1 MFRGRMMQ
9 LFTDKNRNRFFISHL
24 LTSIIVIGVFLAIVF
39 FVWYPAP
46 LASALGV
53 IPVIL
58 MMVAIDV
65 FVGPI
70 FGFLVYKTGKKTL
83 KMDLAIIILIQ
94 IIAFCYGAYSISQS
108 RPAWMVHHAI
118 VFSLVRHVD
127 ADYTGAELPEYRSS
141 SWTGPRFVGYT
152 ETPKNI
158 TELFNK
164 NIALRKGDM
173 YSPLNYGEI
182 KFSELPNFSL
192 ATLEKYNDKQKLDNV
207 LKKYPN
213 ADSWVG
219 MVIGGRQDLVVL
231 VDSKNQKIVKIV
243 DLRPWK

>member
-1 MFRGRMMQ
+1 MRLLQ
-9 LFTDKNRNRFFISHL
+9 DKNRNRFFISHL

-39 FVWYPAP
+39 FVWYPTP

-94 IIAFCYGAYSISQS
+94 IVAFCYGAYSISQS
-108 RPAWMVHHAI
+108 RPAWIVHHSI

-127 ADYTGAELPEYRSS
+127 TDYTGAELPEYRSS
-141 SWTGPRFVGYT
+141 SLTGPKFVSYT

-158 TELFNK
+158 TEIFGR
-164 NIALRKGDM
+164 NIPLKEGDT

-182 KFSELPNFSL
+182 QVNKLPNFSL
-192 ATLEKYNDKQKLDNV
+192 ATLEKYNDKQTLDNV
-207 LKKYPN
+207 LKKYPS

-219 MVIGGRQDLVVL
+219 MITGGRQDLVVL